1 MHGNIPELNTSGN
14 TSRTSLRISRSLL
27 SSGVL
32 RARTPYNVT
41 RRWLTIASV
50 ELCNGIQR
58 KKSRCRDPFS

>member
-1 MHGNIPELNTSGN
+1 MEVAEARFHCLITVYIYTVSRKGRCIGNVPELNTSGN

-41 RRWLTIASV
+41 RR
-50 ELCNGIQR
+50 
-58 KKSRCRDPFS
+58 